1 MIHAVKMFVIPSLDF
16 IIVNGQL
23 KIEDI
28 EKLDSMIRS
37 LINKKVGRNI
47 LLAVK
52 HGSWNDGGLS
62 IPSIRNMG
70 EVGKVKSLIR
80 MLSNKDP
87 DIRTLAEAA
96 IESEMHVRNVVE
108 ESDIESQCFFNWKED
123 INHSEHSETNSIV
136 QRARNALKRLDL
148 RLTFARNNGEVEEK
162 APQNLF
168 LKDTSLDKSLTFNSC
183 MKVPCFIKSFRRE
196 RWKSKLSCNSEHAFH
211 SKRIRF

>member
-1 MIHAVKMFVIPSLDF
+1 MGLDDSIQNLGVPIAARKSGKIKTSCDIMLKTSEKLQKIFNSELLISQMIHAVKMFVIPSLDF

-87 DIRTLAEAA
+87 DIRTLAEAS
-96 IESEMHVRNVVE
+96 IESEMHALNHNAF
-108 ESDIESQCFFNWKED
+108 SIGKKISIILNIQKPIQLFKEL
-123 INHSEHSETNSIV
+123 EML
-136 QRARNALKRLDL
+136 LKGL
-148 RLTFARNNGEVEEK
+148 
-162 APQNLF
+162 
-168 LKDTSLDKSLTFNSC
+168 
-183 MKVPCFIKSFRRE
+183 I
-196 RWKSKLSCNSEHAFH
+196 
-211 SKRIRF
+211 